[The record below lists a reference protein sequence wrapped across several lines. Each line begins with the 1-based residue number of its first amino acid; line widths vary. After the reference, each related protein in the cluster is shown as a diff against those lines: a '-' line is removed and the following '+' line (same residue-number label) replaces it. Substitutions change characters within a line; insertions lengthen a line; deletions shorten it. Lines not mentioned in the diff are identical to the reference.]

1 MQPTDVVIIGGGIS
15 GVAAAYELAGA
26 GASVTLVEKG
36 DLASMASGWTL
47 AGVRQSGRDPAEI
60 PLAVAAVKRWEQL
73 AEALEAD
80 VEYRQDGNLRLARTE
95 DEVPV
100 IARLVDEGRSLG
112 LPMEYLDGN
121 DDVRRL
127 APALAPSI
135 LAASYCPTDG
145 HANPLKVVRAF
156 AEAAKRRGVTVSTGT
171 EALAIAIDGGR
182 VAGVQ
187 TPCGLLPADAVVV
200 AAGVTSDRLLAP
212 LGIRLPITVRH
223 VSAIQTTPLPPLL
236 KQVLGVAN
244 GDYAGRQQVDGRFR
258 MTGSGENWRWPSG
271 ALTADAIQPP
281 MGDVANVLDRAIA
294 VVPALAGA
302 RIARVWGGLIDM
314 TPDAL
319 PVLERAPEIE
329 GLVIA
334 AGFSGHGFCLGP
346 ITGRIICEL
355 ATGGQSSLPLAPF
368 RRARF
373 DDVAGQAPM
382 TLHG

>member
-47 AGVRQSGRDPAEI
+47 AGVRQSGRDAAEM
-60 PLAVAAVKRWEQL
+60 PLAVAAVRRWERL
-73 AEALEAD
+73 ADELDAD
-80 VEYRQDGNLRLARTE
+80 IEYRQDGNLRLARTE
-95 DEVPV
+95 DEVAA
-100 IARLVDEGRSLG
+100 IARVVADGRAAR
-112 LPMEYLDGN
+112 LPVEYLDG
-121 DDVRRL
+121 DAARRL

-145 HANPLKVVRAF
+145 HANPLKVVGAF
-156 AEAAKRRGVTVSTGT
+156 AAAAARRGATIMTRT
-171 EALAIAIDGGR
+171 EALGIEVAGGR
-182 VAGVQ
+182 VAGVR
-187 TPCGLLPADAVVV
+187 TPCGLYPADVVVV
-200 AAGVTSDRLLAP
+200 AAGVYADRLLAP

-223 VSAIQTTPLPPLL
+223 VSAIGTTPLPPLL
-236 KQVLGVAN
+236 RQVLGVGA
-244 GDYAGRQQVDGRFR
+244 GDFAARQQVDGRFR
-258 MTGSGENWRWPSG
+258 MTGSGGDWQWPTSG
-271 ALTADAIQPP
+271 LTADAVQPP
-281 MGDVANVLDRAIA
+281 IADVAAVLGRATA
-294 VVPALAGA
+294 VLPALADA

-319 PVLERAPEIE
+319 PILERAPEID

-346 ITGRIICEL
+346 ITGRIIYEL
-355 ATGGQSSLPLAPF
+355 ATTGESSLPLAPF

-373 DDVAGQAPM
+373 DDPIGQTPM